1 MIEIYNLAIEVAKGI
16 EEAYIDTNKALKVL
30 IAEGMEIIKSRMDE
44 YE

>member
-1 MIEIYNLAIEVAKGI
+1 MEIYNSAIEVAKGI

-30 IAEGMEIIKSRMDE
+30 IDEGKEILNNRIDE